1 MEIALDSGSPLP
13 TYAGGL
19 GVLAGDLL
27 ETAADLEVPMA
38 GVTLLY
44 RKGYFRQRLDDQGNQ
59 TEEPVEWRPE
69 EMLDPVEPTTT
80 VRIEDRTVRVRAWRR
95 WIRGVTGAAVPV
107 YLLDTALE
115 ENSLWDRTLTD
126 SLYGGDAHYRLC
138 QEVVLGIGGVRMLAA
153 LGHRD
158 IAIYHMNEGHAALL
172 AVALAEQRLGGRP
185 LDKISADDLDALRRQ
200 CVFTTHTP
208 VPAGFDQFPRELAER
223 VLGPE
228 YIEALELAGRFHD
241 GVLNMTYLGL
251 AASHYINGVAMRHG
265 EVSRGMF
272 PRYPVRAITN
282 GVHAVHWTSP
292 PFAALYDRHIP
303 EWRRD
308 NAYLRYVIGI
318 SRDEIAAAHAEAK
331 GKLLNEIRAETG
343 AVFDPKT
350 LTIGF
355 ARRATAYKRPELVLS
370 NLDRLRSIALNVG
383 PLQLVYAGKAHPQD
397 EGGREVIRRVFAAAG
412 QIRNRVP
419 VVYLQDYD
427 LGRARLLTSGVDL
440 WLNTPQRPEEASGTS
455 GMKAAL
461 NGVPSLSVLDGWWV
475 EGHIEGVT
483 GWAIGPD
490 EQIAL
495 EPGSEAE
502 SLYDKLENVIL
513 PIFYGRPLDYSQVM
527 RWAITLNG
535 SFFNTQRM
543 LRQYLQNAYGIEA

>member
-1 MEIALDSGSPLP
+1 MEIALDTAQPLP
-13 TYAGGL
+13 TFAGGL

-27 ETAADLEVPMA
+27 ESAADLGVPMA

-44 RKGYFRQRLDDQGNQ
+44 RKGYFHQHLDAQGNQ
-59 TEEPVEWRPE
+59 TEEPEEWKPE
-69 EMLDPVEPTTT
+69 ASLEALQPAVT
-80 VRIEDRTVRVRAWRR
+80 VAIEGRTVRVRAWRR
-95 WIRGVTGAAVPV
+95 WIVGITGERVPV
-107 YLLDTALE
+107 YLLDTAVE
-115 ENSLWDRTLTD
+115 ENAPWDRTLTD
-126 SLYGGDAHYRLC
+126 CLYGGDQHYRLC

-153 LGHRD
+153 LGHHD
-158 IAIYHMNEGHAALL
+158 IAVYHMNEGHAALL
-172 AVALAEQRLGGRP
+172 AVALAEQRLGDRP
-185 LDKISADDLDALRRQ
+185 LREISAEDLEALRRQ

-208 VPAGFDQFPRELAER
+208 VPAGFDQFSRELAER
-223 VLGPE
+223 VLGAE
-228 YIEALELAGRFHD
+228 YTEALEIAGRLQD
-241 GVLNMTYLGL
+241 GVLNMTFLGL

-282 GVHAVHWTSP
+282 GVHAVRWTSP

-318 SRDEIAAAHAEAK
+318 PCEEIGAAHAEAK
-331 GKLLNEIRAETG
+331 NKLFAEIRAKTG
-343 AVFDPKT
+343 VAFDPNA

-355 ARRATAYKRPELVLS
+355 ARRATAYKRPELLLTD
-370 NLDRLRSIALNVG
+370 LDRLCSIAVKLG
-383 PLQLVYAGKAHPQD
+383 PLQVVYAGKAHPQD
-397 EGGREVIRRVFAAAG
+397 EGGREAIRHVFAAAR
-412 QIRNRVP
+412 QIGDRVP
-419 VVYLQDYD
+419 IVYLANYD
-427 LGRARLLTSGVDL
+427 FNLARLLTSGVDL

-455 GMKAAL
+455 GMKAAF

-483 GWAIGPD
+483 GWAIGSD

-495 EPGSEAE
+495 EPGFEAR
-502 SLYDKLENVIL
+502 SLYDKLQNVIL
-513 PIFYGRPLDYSQVM
+513 PVFHGRPRDYLEVR

-535 SFFNTQRM
+535 SFFNAQRM
-543 LRQYLQNAYGIEA
+543 LRQYLQNAYRLEA